1 MSEIIARLRD
11 DHRKLARLLDL
22 MAREIRHFEASE
34 RPDYE
39 LIESILEYVINF
51 PDNFHHPLEDAVL
64 ARLKERDP
72 GAIEEI
78 GDLHDEHAKLGRLTR
93 RFAAAV
99 RNVTQDETLP
109 RDWFVGVASD
119 YLSFQRNH
127 MQMEEVVFFPAAL
140 KILTKRDWKEI
151 SNIQKRDAAPV
162 IKSESPVDKFHR
174 LREEILNWEN

>member
-1 MSEIIARLRD
+1 MSEIIAQLRD
-11 DHRKLARLLDL
+11 DHRNLARLLDL
-22 MAREIRHFEASE
+22 MAREIRRFETGE

-51 PDNFHHPLEDAVL
+51 PDIFHHPLEDAVL

-72 GAIEEI
+72 ETIEEI
-78 GDLHDEHAKLGRLTR
+78 GDLHIEHEKLGRLTR

-99 RNVTQDETLP
+99 RNVMQDETLP

-127 MQMEEVVFFPAAL
+127 MQMEEVVFFPAAF
-140 KILTKRDWKEI
+140 KTLTDSDWKEI
-151 SNIQKRDAAPV
+151 SNIQKRDSDPV
-162 IKSESPVDKFHR
+162 FESESPVDKFHR